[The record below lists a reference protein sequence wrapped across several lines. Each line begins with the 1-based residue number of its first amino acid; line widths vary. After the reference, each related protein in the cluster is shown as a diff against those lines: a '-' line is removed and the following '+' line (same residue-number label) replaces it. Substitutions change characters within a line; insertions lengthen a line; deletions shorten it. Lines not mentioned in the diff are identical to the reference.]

1 MCIVIILTRCRVC
14 CCLSPGQHFPRFT
27 LFYSPFAFS
36 SFLALLIVQV
46 FFSNM
51 ESSTTADK
59 KLVDKARRFRLHLTK
74 RFNWDFESEP
84 EEFAPVVVETWC
96 VYTACTEIGSELD
109 YTGEKFVISSECKL
123 FFFFVGPS
131 GKPSKGHKV
140 IPLFM
145 LKTRGFAGFPGI
157 AIGTA

>member
-84 EEFAPVVVETWC
+84 EEFAPVVVET
-96 VYTACTEIGSELD
+96 
-109 YTGEKFVISSECKL
+109 
-123 FFFFVGPS
+123 
-131 GKPSKGHKV
+131 
-140 IPLFM
+140 
-145 LKTRGFAGFPGI
+145 
-157 AIGTA
+157 

>member
-27 LFYSPFAFS
+27 LFYAPFAFY
-36 SFLALLIVQV
+36 SFFALLIVQV

-84 EEFAPVVVETWC
+84 EEFAPVVVET
-96 VYTACTEIGSELD
+96 
-109 YTGEKFVISSECKL
+109 
-123 FFFFVGPS
+123 
-131 GKPSKGHKV
+131 
-140 IPLFM
+140 
-145 LKTRGFAGFPGI
+145 
-157 AIGTA
+157 